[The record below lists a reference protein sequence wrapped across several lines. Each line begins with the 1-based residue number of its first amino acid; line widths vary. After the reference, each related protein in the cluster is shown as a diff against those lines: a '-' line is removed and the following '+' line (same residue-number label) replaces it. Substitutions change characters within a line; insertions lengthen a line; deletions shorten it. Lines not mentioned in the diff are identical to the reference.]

1 MALWA
6 RDFYNSTLGP
16 HAQVYTSGALSFL
29 GEWILS
35 EAREGF
41 ANDAGTFGIELRTRG
56 HFFKIVVTNQVLT
69 NPTQFLAGTNNDFI
83 ADEWR
88 LGFNIT
94 RLLPF

>member
-1 MALWA
+1 MCIFPLPA
-6 RDFYNSTLGP
+6 RAPLGP

-41 ANDAGTFGIELRTRG
+41 TNDAGTFGIELRTRG

-88 LGFNIT
+88 LGFNIP